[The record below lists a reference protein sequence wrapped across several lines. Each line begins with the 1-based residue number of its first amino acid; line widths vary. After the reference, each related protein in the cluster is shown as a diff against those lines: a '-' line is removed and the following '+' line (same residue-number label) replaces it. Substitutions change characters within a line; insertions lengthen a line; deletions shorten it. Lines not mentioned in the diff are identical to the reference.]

1 VNDVNVAYCS
11 SSDNCAS
18 IRSLRTPAFAGLR
31 PQTLSSIADELF
43 LMQRRVSMLT
53 WTAAAATL
61 LFVVSC
67 GRKADDTP
75 PVATPSL
82 TLNRDKVAIGSPVK
96 LTYKFV
102 VAPGASINKDYW
114 VFVHVLDPT
123 GEQLWT
129 DDHLPTPAT
138 STWKPGQTVEYTRT
152 VFVPNYP
159 YIGEASIRLGLY
171 DRDTSNRLTLNAP
184 EVSRKEYLVTKFQ
197 LQPQSENI
205 YLIYKD
211 GWHPIE
217 VATDNAA
224 SEWQWTKKT
233 ATISFKNPKKDAT
246 FYLEYDARTDLFNPP
261 QQVAIRIGD
270 QPLAT
275 FTADSRDRKLLT
287 FPITAAQ
294 FGSADMADLTLDVD
308 KTFGPDTGDARQ
320 LGIRVFHAFIEP
332 K

>member
-1 VNDVNVAYCS
+1 MS
-11 SSDNCAS
+11 
-18 IRSLRTPAFAGLR
+18 
-31 PQTLSSIADELF
+31 
-43 LMQRRVSMLT
+43 RRVAVLT
-53 WTAAAATL
+53 SAAAAIAIAASI
-61 LFVVSC
+61 SC
-67 GRKADDTP
+67 SRNADNEP

-82 TLNRDKVAIGSPVK
+82 TLSRDKVAIGSPVK

-102 VAPGASINKDYW
+102 VAPDAKFSTDYW

-123 GEQLWT
+123 GELLWT
-129 DDHLPTPAT
+129 DDHLPNPST

-159 YIGEASIRLGLY
+159 YIGEALVRLGLY
-171 DRDTSNRLTLNAP
+171 DRVSSNRLALNAQQ
-184 EVSRKEYLVTKFQ
+184 VSRREYLVAKFQ

-205 YLIYKD
+205 FLIYKD
-211 GWHPIE
+211 GWHPAE

-233 ATISFKNPKKDAT
+233 ATISFKNPKKDST
-246 FYLEYDARTDLFNPP
+246 FYLDFDARTDLFTPP
-261 QQVAIRIGD
+261 QKVTLKIGD
-270 QPLAT
+270 QTIAT
-275 FTADSRDRKLLT
+275 FAADNRERKLLT

-294 FGSADMADLTLDVD
+294 LGNGDMTELVIDTDRTFSPGSGDVRD
-308 KTFGPDTGDARQ
+308 